1 MKETK
6 SIFSYLI
13 NSNIFVSTC
22 ISSLAL
28 SSQILLQCF
37 NYNICVFVF
46 FATLF
51 TYNFQR
57 IVLIKKGVTH
67 KRKEWLLNNRIF
79 IYSLIVLSAF
89 VSFFYFLQFNY
100 TTKTLLLITGSISIL
115 YPFGIRKLP
124 FLKILIIS
132 SIWTVVSMGI
142 LISENNLMINSN
154 TILHLSSRFL
164 FVFAITI
171 PFDIRDI
178 KYDKNNLKTIPTLA
192 GESPSKFI
200 AVFALLTLG
209 LISIFQYLFY
219 SLDVNILI
227 AIISCCCLSSI
238 IIIKSDENKE
248 DFYFSFWVESLSIF
262 FYLFLLISLFI

>member
-164 FVFAITI
+164 FVFATNCTI
-171 PFDIRDI
+171 IH
-178 KYDKNNLKTIPTLA
+178 
-192 GESPSKFI
+192 
-200 AVFALLTLG
+200 
-209 LISIFQYLFY
+209 
-219 SLDVNILI
+219 
-227 AIISCCCLSSI
+227 
-238 IIIKSDENKE
+238 
-248 DFYFSFWVESLSIF
+248 
-262 FYLFLLISLFI
+262 